1 MSGNGD
7 KITHEGVSADGDP
20 QVLKA
25 HEAIIGTAKIL
36 EERGITQLQLLS
48 AFSTVC
54 GQIFACIA
62 FNEGKAIQE
71 MDLPSLEIINGFI
84 RDSALVEYENQ
95 QTLVIGEK
103 DDH

>member
-1 MSGNGD
+1 MSGDGD
-7 KITHEGVSADGDP
+7 NIIHEAVSADGDP

-25 HEAIIGTAKIL
+25 HEAIMGTAKIL
-36 EERGITQLQLLS
+36 EERGINQLQLLS

-62 FNEGKAIQE
+62 FNQGKAVQE
-71 MDLPSLEIINGFI
+71 MDLPSLEVINSFI

-95 QTLVIGEK
+95 QSLVIGEK
-103 DDH
+103 NDH